1 VSNEGALLSALR
13 EIEGADVVA
22 QDFSLLTFSEQM
34 HVIHN
39 TSVLL
44 GFHGAGIKSTHT
56 KHRHTNKWTHTYSS

>member
-1 VSNEGALLSALR
+1 MSNEGALLSALR
-13 EIEGADVVA
+13 EIEGVDVVA

-44 GFHGAGIKSTHT
+44 GFHGAGIAGTHSTQTEHTHT
-56 KHRHTNKWTHTYSS
+56 HT